1 MDDFSQ
7 VSSQNTVMTQRIHAR
22 FTLSIITF
30 IKVRAAEKNVQ
41 YCTRTLYC
49 KCSSSEKLMKKLPR
63 VVLGLDCKR

>member
-41 YCTRTLYC
+41 HCTEHC
-49 KCSSSEKLMKKLPR
+49 IVN
-63 VVLGLDCKR
+63 VVVVRS